1 MVDTGILRAGFILGV
16 FMLLDLSKF
25 WISELFGTRAVWVLQ
40 QDVRALRHHVNNS
53 SVSPRSAAHRH
64 ARERLLRDKERQLF
78 ELTTPSTRRALFY
91 GHYLSVLKGTCGFVI
106 SVTFWGEPLFSV
118 QRTSVWPLGRWLAV
132 PHGHEWEAGSV
143 GVAPWLVLSA
153 AASVAICD
161 GVVGP
166 AMASLFDERVGWIWG
181 RDRREPA
188 RARASRARRAAVRR
202 PGDASLPRAMRRI
215 STS

>member
-166 AMASLFDERVGWIWG
+166 AMHLAL
-181 RDRREPA
+181 
-188 RARASRARRAAVRR
+188 RRAGRLDLGARSPRTSEGQGVAGAVGVGKKKTR
-202 PGDASLPRAMRRI
+202 
-215 STS
+215 